1 MAGNGIE
8 CLERVNEQNFDIIL
22 MDVEYARKDRW
33 AQGLMI
39 RMPQM
44 NGIAAASE
52 IRKQEAAG
60 DLTGRTP
67 IIAVTGNARKEYVD
81 KGNSSCC
88 RY

>member
-1 MAGNGIE
+1 
-8 CLERVNEQNFDIIL
+8 
-22 MDVEYARKDRW
+22 
-33 AQGLMI
+33 
-39 RMPQM
+39 M

-81 KGNSSCC
+81 KGT
-88 RY
+88 RPWVHQLIL